1 MTMPTPPGRPNQSVS
16 PENSLNMA
24 EMFQTMSESIQ
35 ALNETM
41 RRTSEE
47 LTASLD
53 MQGRYSYGPDTQLA
67 YQARQRIGN
76 NTPEITTQ
84 ALHNMRSQF
93 GITNDLT
100 LGMTRLDARQATT
113 SLNHAR
119 AYAAQRLGE
128 AIGGTL
134 YEHQQPGGAW
144 APPAGQH
151 TSSGSGPSRGGGGT
165 PAGTPTST
173 GGGGGG
179 GGQGG
184 SGGPPAMGP
193 AGWGRSQPASGRSP
207 AMQALGARIATS
219 GGQSDRLMNAAKHL
233 PVVGLA
239 ADAAEKGGHFY
250 QEQREKGRN
259 YQEIEGGSN
268 AAAQLERGH
277 EEVYRLGM
285 GFGMSEDAARQS
297 FYGVTSLGYGRRG
310 PSGTSQNRQDALN
323 FVYHNYNNRGMDVG
337 ESLQVLQTASQNATV
352 NFKGLSDALKDVSDT
367 AGKAGVNAKTMRAQF
382 DSALGQGLQAGAG
395 NGAVSLA
402 RSLTST
408 QASYG
413 RMFQNQNFGNELNT
427 TQTYMIGGRYGL
439 SPGQTQTM
447 MRTQPQEYARMLTGN
462 NSTVID
468 SLPGMTAESKADLM
482 SIIQT
487 YGGSGTIDEQKA
499 DAIGTEWLNK
509 WQPTTNI
516 DLNVWATV
524 INQMTGMQLDP
535 NSVMSWVVQQVS
547 GNTEA
552 AHAGN
557 QPKNTNVPVK
567 SSKYGD
573 LTNGAG
579 AAPTGKSG
587 LYKDPNVS
595 GGKSSGEKAPNMAS
609 GPLRG
614 LKDINAGHEWW
625 GGKAT
630 NNAAENYINT
640 VGKNKTRDPV
650 MESLLQNVKDP
661 NKTHVQVSTKSGTR
675 VVTFADAV
683 KYFPNELTS
692 GNAVFV
698 DGPQAGRRP
707 QEVTGGTIDTSRSTT
722 SEMQDA
728 KGGQVGQSL
737 SDWQKKHP
745 TKGGA
750 AGGNVTV
757 DLTAEAKKLLQLLPS
772 NNNPAAG
779 SATVPTNPYP
789 SQASRGH

>member
-1 MTMPTPPGRPNQSVS
+1 MTMPTPPGRPDTSVS

-24 EMFQTMSESIQ
+24 EMFQTMSQSIQ

-67 YQARQRIGN
+67 YQARQRMGSH
-76 NTPEITTQ
+76 TPEITTQ
-84 ALHNMRSQF
+84 ALHNMRTRF

-100 LGMTRLDARQATT
+100 LGMTRLDPLQATT

-119 AYAAQRLGE
+119 AYAAQVLGE
-128 AIGGTL
+128 RIGGTL
-134 YEHQQPGGAW
+134 YQSPQNQQGPPPGQ
-144 APPAGQH
+144 P
-151 TSSGSGPSRGGGGT
+151 SSTGSGPPRPSGGT
-165 PAGTPTST
+165 PAGTPTSG

-184 SGGPPAMGP
+184 SGGPPGFNRPYSSPTP
-193 AGWGRSQPASGRSP
+193 AHSP
-207 AMQALGARIATS
+207 MMQALGARIATS
-219 GGQSDRLMNAAKHL
+219 GGQTDRLLNAAKHL
-233 PVVGLA
+233 PVAGLA
-239 ADAAEKGGHFY
+239 IDVAEKGGHFY

-297 FYGVTSLGYGRRG
+297 FYGVTALGYGRRS

-337 ESLQVLQTASQNATV
+337 ESLQILQTASQNATV
-352 NFKGLSDALKDVSDT
+352 NFKDLSNALKDVSDT

-468 SLPGMTAESKADLM
+468 SLPGMTAEAKADLM

-487 YGGSGTIDEQKA
+487 YGGAGSIDEQKA

-509 WQPTTNI
+509 WQPVSNI
-516 DLNVWATV
+516 DLNVWSTV

-552 AHAGN
+552 AHAAN

-567 SSKYGD
+567 SGKYGE
-573 LTNGAG
+573 LTNGTG
-579 AAPTGKSG
+579 GAPTGKSG

-595 GGKSSGEKAPNMAS
+595 QGKSSGERAPSMGS

-614 LKDINAGHEWW
+614 LKTINAGHEWW

-630 NNAAENYINT
+630 NNAAKNYINT

-650 MESLLQNVKDP
+650 MEALLQNVKDP

-692 GNAVFV
+692 GNAIFV

-707 QEVTGGTIDTSRSTT
+707 QEVTGGTIDTNRSTS
-722 SEMQDA
+722 SEMQNA
-728 KGGQVGQSL
+728 QGGKVGQSL

-745 TKGGA
+745 GKGGA